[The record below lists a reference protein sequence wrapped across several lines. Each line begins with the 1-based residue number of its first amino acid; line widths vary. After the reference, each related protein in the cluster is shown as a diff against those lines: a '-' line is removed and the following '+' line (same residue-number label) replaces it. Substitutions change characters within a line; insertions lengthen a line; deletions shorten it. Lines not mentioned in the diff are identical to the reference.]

1 MSKKMNKIFLTPGPS
16 ELYFTVGDHLRTAM
30 KLQIPSISHRS
41 SLFTEIYSQAE
52 TELRT
57 MLDLP
62 NDWHVLFTSSATE
75 VWERLIENCVDRKV
89 FHAVNGEF
97 SNRFSSFSEK
107 LGKEVIKHQVAPGEG
122 IFVEQFSEMEEVEMI
137 ALTHNETSTGVM
149 MREDEISKARLLHP
163 NALIVVDAVS
173 SMPHPQFDYTKID
186 SVYFSVQ
193 KGMGLPAGLGVWLVN
208 NRCIEKSEQLLA
220 KGKSIGTYHALPE
233 MIEKAL
239 KKQTSETP
247 NVLGIYLLANV
258 LKDMNA
264 RGIEVIRRETN
275 YKAAVLDHCIEQ
287 HPTLSH
293 FVTDPKL
300 RSKTVIV
307 ADAKGRSAE
316 FIQKLEEI
324 GFVIGAGYSHFKNT
338 HIRIAN
344 FPAHS
349 KEQIELLADKLMEI
363 S

>member
-1 MSKKMNKIFLTPGPS
+1 MKMNKIYLTPGPS

-41 SLFTEIYSQAE
+41 SLFTDIYSLAE
-52 TELRT
+52 NELRG

-62 NDWHVLFTSSATE
+62 SNWHVLFTSSATE
-75 VWERLIENCVDRKV
+75 IWERLIQNCVEKKT

-97 SNRFSSFSEK
+97 SSRFSSFSEK
-107 LGKEVIKHQVAPGEG
+107 LGKETIKYQVAPGEG
-122 IFVEQFSEMEEVEMI
+122 IFVDQFPDLEGVEMI
-137 ALTHNETSTGVM
+137 ALTHNETSTGVI
-149 MREDEISKARLLHP
+149 MREDEIAKVRALYP
-163 NALIVVDAVS
+163 NSLIVVDAVS
-173 SMPHPQFDYTKID
+173 SMPYPQFDYSKID

-193 KGMGLPAGLGVWLVN
+193 KGMGMPAGLGVWLVN
-208 NRCIEKSEQLLA
+208 ERCIEKSEQLLA
-220 KGKSIGTYHALPE
+220 KGHSIGTYHALPE

-258 LKDMNA
+258 LKDMNV
-264 RGIEVIRRETN
+264 RGIETIRQETN
-275 YKAAVLDHCIEQ
+275 YKAAVLNHCLEQ
-287 HPTLSH
+287 HPVLSH
-293 FVTDPKL
+293 FVKNPDI

-307 ADAKGRSAE
+307 ADTNDRSAE
-316 FIQKLEEI
+316 YIQKLEAF
-324 GFVIGAGYSHFKNT
+324 GYVLGAGYSHFKNK

-349 KEQIELLADKLMEI
+349 KEQIELLVDKLMEI

>member
-1 MSKKMNKIFLTPGPS
+1 MKMNKIYLTPGPS
-16 ELYFTVGDHLRTAM
+16 ELYFTVGDHVRTAM

-41 SLFTEIYSQAE
+41 SQFTEIYSHAE
-52 TELRT
+52 NELRD
-57 MLDLP
+57 MLGLP
-62 NDWHVLFTSSATE
+62 INWHVLFTSSATE
-75 VWERLIENCVDRKV
+75 IWERLIQNCVDKKV
-89 FHAVNGEF
+89 FHAINGEF
-97 SNRFSSFSEK
+97 SSRFASFSEK
-107 LGKEVIKHQVAPGEG
+107 LDKELIKHQVEPGEG
-122 IFVEQFSEMEEVEMI
+122 IFVNQFPDLGDVEMI

-149 MREDEISKARLLHP
+149 MREDEISKARALYP

-173 SMPHPQFDYTKID
+173 SMPHPQFDYSKID

-208 NRCIEKSEQLLA
+208 DRCIEKSEQLLA
-220 KGKSIGTYHALPE
+220 KGNSIGTYHALPE

-258 LKDMNA
+258 LKDMNS
-264 RGIEVIRRETN
+264 RGIETIRRETN
-275 YKAAVLDHCIEQ
+275 YKAAVLDHCIEN
-287 HPTLSH
+287 HPVLSH
-293 FVTDPKL
+293 FVDDAML

-307 ADAKGRSAE
+307 ADAGERSGE
-316 FIQKLEEI
+316 FIQKLEEF
-324 GFVIGAGYSHFKNT
+324 GFILGAGYSHFKNK